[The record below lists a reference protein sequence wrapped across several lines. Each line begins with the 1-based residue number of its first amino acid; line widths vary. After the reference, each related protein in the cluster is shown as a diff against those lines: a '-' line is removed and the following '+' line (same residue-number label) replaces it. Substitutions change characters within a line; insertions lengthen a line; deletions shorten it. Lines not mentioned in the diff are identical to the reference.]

1 MLRRARPGSREPGG
15 GAEVDLPHLPR
26 HRQGK
31 RIPIRKAKA
40 KSVVRVELA
49 TSSYRQFGPGMGV
62 PVRITLGKP
71 RFRLS
76 YSYEEIR
83 LLAPTPRIFR
93 LGGGDFDH
101 EYRKHLEKIGVER
114 LETIF
119 EDVAGRHDSGRLILL
134 CFENVL
140 AGESCHRR
148 SFARWWEE
156 QTGEAIPEL
165 NPEDYQAQK
174 RLF

>member
-1 MLRRARPGSREPGG
+1 
-15 GAEVDLPHLPR
+15 
-26 HRQGK
+26 
-31 RIPIRKAKA
+31 
-40 KSVVRVELA
+40 
-49 TSSYRQFGPGMGV
+49 MGV

-76 YSYEEIR
+76 YSYDEIR

-93 LGGGDFDH
+93 LGGQDFEH

-114 LETIF
+114 LQAIF
-119 EDVAGRHDSGRLILL
+119 EELAGWHDGGRLVLL

-148 SFARWWEE
+148 VFARWWEE
-156 QTGEAIPEL
+156 QTEELVPEL
-165 NPEDYQAQK
+165 DLEDYRAQK